1 MYSHLLIPTDGSE
14 LSNQAVEKGICFAKS
29 LNARITFLFVKP
41 DFPLPIAGEGAL
53 LVPES
58 REEFS
63 RSSQEQALQ
72 ILDKAMTLAKQA
84 GVTAETRSET
94 SDLPYQVIV
103 NTAKDAGCDLI
114 FMASHGRRGLAGI
127 LLGSETHKVL
137 THCTIPVL
145 VYR

>member
-14 LSNQAVEKGICFAKS
+14 LSTQAVQKGV
-29 LNARITFLFVKP
+29 LLARHLGARVTFLFVKP

-63 RSSQEQALQ
+63 QGTQEQALR
-72 ILDKAMTLAKQA
+72 ILDAAMALAQQEQVPA
-84 GVTAETRSET
+84 QTRSET
-94 SDLPYQVIV
+94 SDLPYQVIIE
-103 NTAKDAGCDLI
+103 TAKAEACDLI

-127 LLGSETHKVL
+127 ILGSETQKVL
-137 THCTIPVL
+137 THCNIPVL

>member
-1 MYSHLLIPTDGSE
+1 MYSHILIPTDGSE
-14 LSNQAVEKGICFAKS
+14 LSTQAVEKGVQLAKF

-41 DFPLPIAGEGAL
+41 DFPLPIAGEGAM

-63 RSSQEQALQ
+63 NGTEQQASR
-72 ILDKAMTLAKQA
+72 ILDAAMLHAQKEQIA
-84 GVTAETRSET
+84 AQTRSET
-94 SDLPYQVIV
+94 SDQPYQVIID
-103 NTAKDAGCDLI
+103 TAKAENCDLI

-127 LLGSETHKVL
+127 ILGSETQKVL
-137 THCTIPVL
+137 THCNIPVL